1 MDTSFRSG
9 RNIAFVLSARLGD
22 SLVMMAL
29 AHNLQRAGRNV
40 TIFSTQI
47 SALSDWFAS
56 FDLRALPSPD
66 QAEDRLRG
74 YDVVVQM
81 HVDRPLVISTMR
93 DLPQTCFDEWR
104 RAPAKRGSA
113 HSALPLLGELQVY
126 GQEVFG
132 VSGWEHR
139 NGIAAPPSLN
149 HRVHRA
155 RVIIHPTAGSPDGYW
170 PRGKYAQLARI
181 LVSRGLEPEFVVEQ
195 RERQDWLGGADPA
208 EFKFVEARSLADLAV
223 YLYESAWFIGSD
235 SGVGHLASACGIP
248 TVTICERISNMRRW
262 KPGWSP
268 AAVAEPVWLPFGGLR
283 RRYWREAMTVVRVV
297 QAFDRLCGEVAQNN
311 AGFTW
316 PAAEQAK

>member
-29 AHNLQRAGRNV
+29 AHNLQRAGRDV

-47 SALSDWFAS
+47 SALSDWFPA
-56 FDLRALPSPD
+56 FNLRPLPSPD
-66 QAEDRLRG
+66 QAEAVLRG

-81 HVDRPLVISTMR
+81 HQDRPLVLSTMR
-93 DLPQTCFDEWR
+93 DLVYTCFDEWR
-104 RAPAKRGSA
+104 RAPEKRGSA

-132 VSGWEHR
+132 AVDWEAR
-139 NGIAAPPSLN
+139 NGIEPPSSLK
-149 HRVHRA
+149 HRFHRE

-170 PRGKYAQLARI
+170 PRAKFAQLARI
-181 LVSRGLEPEFVVEQ
+181 LVSRGFEPEFVVEH
-195 RERQDWLGGADPA
+195 RERQDWLGGADPGQ
-208 EFKFVEARSLADLAV
+208 FKFVESRSLADLAA
-223 YLYESAWFIGSD
+223 YLHESAWFIGSD

-248 TVTICERISNMRRW
+248 TVTICERIRNMRRW

-283 RRYWREAMTVVRVV
+283 RRYWREAMTVKRVV
-297 QAFDRLCGEVAQNN
+297 QAFDRVCGEVVRNSP
-311 AGFTW
+311 GFSW
-316 PAAEQAK
+316 PTAKRAN